1 MLNAVNLSNKII
13 WGGFIMRGL
22 SESFMSDLKQGR
34 LNRLLQIVQK
44 DGTLCIEIRNN
55 YINVYYRGGSILKV
69 SEKAPGYSIKF
80 DLNYCVK
87 GNTLWPQP
95 DFSNLQTIDDYID
108 ALPLLKR
115 EMDLWFIEKK
125 KPEEREIQQLIIR
138 ENNMSKLANDTDY
151 YIADIEYEK
160 SENGSRFD
168 LIGIKW
174 LSDSVSRKKP
184 ESLNIAIMELK
195 FGDSAMTNSAG
206 IVEHFQDMEKFI
218 STGKLGDLILEAQ
231 TQFNQ
236 KVELGLIR
244 DTYKQIK
251 IDTEIKPEFII
262 LCANHKPASIVLVRE
277 LKNAKEK
284 CNELF
289 SKVDVRIAMAN
300 YLGYGLYA
308 RNMISIDDFINMND
322 M

>member
-1 MLNAVNLSNKII
+1 
-13 WGGFIMRGL
+13 
-22 SESFMSDLKQGR
+22 
-34 LNRLLQIVQK
+34 
-44 DGTLCIEIRNN
+44 
-55 YINVYYRGGSILKV
+55 
-69 SEKAPGYSIKF
+69 
-80 DLNYCVK
+80 
-87 GNTLWPQP
+87 
-95 DFSNLQTIDDYID
+95 
-108 ALPLLKR
+108 
-115 EMDLWFIEKK
+115 
-125 KPEEREIQQLIIR
+125 
-138 ENNMSKLANDTDY
+138 MSKLANDTDY

-251 IDTEIKPEFII
+251 IDTEIKPKFII